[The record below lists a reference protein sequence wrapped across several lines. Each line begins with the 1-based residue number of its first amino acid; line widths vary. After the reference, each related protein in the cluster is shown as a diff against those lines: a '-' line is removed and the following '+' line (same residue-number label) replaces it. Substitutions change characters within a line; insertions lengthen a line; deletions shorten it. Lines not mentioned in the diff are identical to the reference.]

1 MTIIIGFKHQGDV
14 WLGADS
20 FLGTDSYLYH
30 VKEPKIFRA
39 HVLNG
44 GPMLI
49 GASGGSRAGFL
60 VRSMLL
66 PEHSEGVD
74 THTYIAEFFVNALRE
89 RYEKAGYLKTDN
101 GTEENEAIL
110 MIGYQ
115 GGLFVV
121 WYNFQ
126 VDEYDEDYAAIGSG
140 MDIALGALWVI
151 KEYFFDESA
160 MVRMRFALQA
170 CEHHNPYVRRPF
182 TIMKVEEPK
191 EHAADP
197 TVPPD
202 LKG

>member
-1 MTIIIGFKHQGDV
+1 MTIIIGIRHEGDV
-14 WLGADS
+14 WMGADS

-60 VRSMLL
+60 VRSMLP
-66 PEHSEGVD
+66 PEHPEGVD
-74 THTYIAEFFVNALRE
+74 AHTYIAEFFVNALRE
-89 RYEKAGYLKTDN
+89 RYQKAGYLETEN
-101 GTEENEAIL
+101 GSEKNEAIL
-110 MIGYQ
+110 MVGYQ

-126 VDEYDEDYAAIGSG
+126 VDEYAEDYAAIGSG
-140 MDIALGALWVI
+140 MDIALGAMGML
-151 KEYFFDESA
+151 ESITHDST
-160 MVRMRFALQA
+160 VPDRIRIVLEV

-191 EHAADP
+191 EHADDP
-197 TVPPD
+197 TVTPD
-202 LKG
+202 

>member
-1 MTIIIGFKHQGDV
+1 MTIIIGIKHEGDV

-39 HVLNG
+39 HVSKG

-60 VRSMLL
+60 VRSMLP
-66 PEHSEGVD
+66 PEHLEGVD
-74 THTYIAEFFVNALRE
+74 THTYIAEFFVNALRD

-110 MIGYQ
+110 MVGYQ
-115 GGLFVV
+115 GSLFVV

-140 MDIALGALWVI
+140 MDIALGALHVLAEFSHGGI
-151 KEYFFDESA
+151 MEKLRA
-160 MVRMRFALQA
+160 ALFA
-170 CEHHNPYVRRPF
+170 CEYHNPYVRRPF

-197 TVPPD
+197 TVTPD
-202 LKG
+202 